1 MKSFDLN
8 AITKDIYSAYP
19 EAERKPLIGITAN
32 YTDGDA
38 SLRDRYYTQIA
49 DAGGVPVIIP
59 PLADK
64 DIIIN
69 TLDNID
75 ALLLTGG
82 ADHNPLWSGQ
92 QPQPGLHNIN
102 QARDLPELLATRLAC
117 NRQMPILGICRG
129 MQTIA
134 IALGGEVCQDIPHT
148 PQLIKH
154 SQEADRTEPTH
165 SVDIEPDSALH
176 GIFGTDRIFV
186 NSFHHQAVTSPG
198 KGMRI
203 TATAPDGTAE
213 AMESTC
219 HKPVIGVQWHP
230 EWMGADGLPLFRWL
244 VDEARLFSEAKRT
257 HASTLTL
264 DTHCDTPMFFSQG
277 IRFEERDPRILV
289 DLHKMDDGRQDAV
302 TMVAYLPQPAE
313 GQKFADVAQFGTES
327 PKDYADLIFD
337 KIEDIATRNALH
349 LSIARTPADLYEAK
363 RLGRKSIMLGIENGL
378 AIEDSLDNIDHFAH
392 RGMVYMTLCHNG
404 DNAICDSA
412 RRSKGTHG
420 GVSAFG
426 AEVIRRMNDLGVMVD
441 MSHAGEKS
449 FYDALSISRAPI
461 VCSHSNCRALCD
473 VPRNLT
479 DDQLRAIARK
489 GGVMHITLYHGFLRT
504 AGEASILD
512 AIAHLEHAISIMGTA
527 HVGIGTDFDG
537 DGGVSGMADSSEMI
551 NFTRM
556 LLRRRYSPEDIA
568 LIWGGNWLRVMD
580 TVKGMAATTA

>member
-198 KGMRI
+198 KGMRT

-219 HKPVIGVQWHP
+219 HKPVIGVQWHA
-230 EWMGADGLPLFRWL
+230 EWISSGGPPHFR
-244 VDEARLFSEAKRT
+244 
-257 HASTLTL
+257 
-264 DTHCDTPMFFSQG
+264 
-277 IRFEERDPRILV
+277 
-289 DLHKMDDGRQDAV
+289 
-302 TMVAYLPQPAE
+302 
-313 GQKFADVAQFGTES
+313 
-327 PKDYADLIFD
+327 
-337 KIEDIATRNALH
+337 
-349 LSIARTPADLYEAK
+349 
-363 RLGRKSIMLGIENGL
+363 
-378 AIEDSLDNIDHFAH
+378 
-392 RGMVYMTLCHNG
+392 
-404 DNAICDSA
+404 
-412 RRSKGTHG
+412 
-420 GVSAFG
+420 
-426 AEVIRRMNDLGVMVD
+426 
-441 MSHAGEKS
+441 
-449 FYDALSISRAPI
+449 
-461 VCSHSNCRALCD
+461 
-473 VPRNLT
+473 
-479 DDQLRAIARK
+479 
-489 GGVMHITLYHGFLRT
+489 
-504 AGEASILD
+504 
-512 AIAHLEHAISIMGTA
+512 
-527 HVGIGTDFDG
+527 
-537 DGGVSGMADSSEMI
+537 
-551 NFTRM
+551 
-556 LLRRRYSPEDIA
+556 
-568 LIWGGNWLRVMD
+568 
-580 TVKGMAATTA
+580 